1 MSKPKEKQ
9 KARRMLIQ
17 ALYSWD
23 VGGTDLVDIEAE
35 FHTDNDMSKV
45 DTALFHTILFGI
57 PKNLA
62 QIDGTYSSYLDREN
76 KQLDPVSRAVLRLSS
91 YEMVFSIDVPYK
103 VVINEGVNLAKTY
116 GPTDAYK
123 FINGVLDKVA
133 IEHRAAEVAANKRR

>member
-9 KARRMLIQ
+9 KARRMLLQ

-45 DTALFHTILFGI
+45 DTALFHTILFGV

-62 QIDGTYSSYLDREN
+62 QIDGTYSLYLDREN

>member
-9 KARRMLIQ
+9 KARRMLSQ

-45 DTALFHTILFGI
+45 DTALFHTILFGV

>member
-9 KARRMLIQ
+9 KARRMLLQ

-35 FHTDNDMSKV
+35 FHTDNDMRKV
-45 DTALFHTILFGI
+45 DTALFHTILFGV

-62 QIDGTYSSYLDREN
+62 QIDGTYSLYLDREN

-133 IEHRAAEVAANKRR
+133 IEYRAAEVAANKRS

>member
-9 KARRMLIQ
+9 KARRMLLQ

-45 DTALFHTILFGI
+45 DTALFHTILFGV

-62 QIDGTYSSYLDREN
+62 QIDAPYSSYLDREN

-91 YEMVFSIDVPYK
+91 YEMVFSIDVPYR

-133 IEHRAAEVAANKRR
+133 IEHRGAEVAANKRR